1 MQNYMELKSANDNN
15 PNLSVANFNKSEF
28 VALSKENQML
38 FLASALVGIGN
49 EISELI
55 KGQDQLIM
63 GYSELRVGYSKLST
77 GLSKLRADQ
86 KSLQDEISLL
96 DAKLDGF
103 NDNLENQYSKI
114 KDQNQRKSNT
124 KSRIKFW
131 VIG

>member
-1 MQNYMELKSANDNN
+1 MQDFMEFKRANDNYA
-15 PNLSVANFNKSEF
+15 NLSVANFNKSEF
-28 VALSKENQML
+28 SALSRENQVL
-38 FLASALVGIGN
+38 FLASALVEIGN

-55 KGQDQLIM
+55 KGQDQLIAEF
-63 GYSELRVGYSKLST
+63 SE
-77 GLSKLRADQ
+77 LRADQ

-103 NDNLENQYSKI
+103 NDNLENQDSKI
-114 KDQNQRKSNT
+114 KDQNQRKSNA